1 MARRS
6 TRKVDYLLLSL
17 FVFLLL
23 GVGITILASASS
35 DLGKINY
42 DDPYYYL
49 KDQIIIGLGLGAVG
63 FLAGYLINYRA
74 YKKLA
79 TVILLLS
86 VGLLLLL
93 LTPLGTEAGGAQ
105 RWIPVGSL
113 TVQPSELLKLTMII
127 YLAAWLS
134 SERRTS
140 REKSV
145 SEGLI
150 PFVSIVGFVC
160 LVLLFQNSTSA
171 AVIIAAT
178 SFVVYLAAGARWSFM
193 GVMIALGGLLLA
205 TFIFST
211 PYRLERVKTFFDP
224 TVDTQDSSFQVNQSL
239 TVIGSGGLWGVGYG
253 KSIAKAFLPER
264 MGDSIFAII
273 SEEFGFIGSI
283 VVIFAFLA
291 FVTRGMMLARK
302 TRDKFGRLL
311 LVGLSS
317 VIGLQAFVHIGS
329 ASALIPTTGVPL
341 PFISYGNFSLAVFMT
356 MVGIMLNVQ
365 RNS

>member
-1 MARRS
+1 MARRG

-17 FVFLLL
+17 FLFLLL
-23 GVGITILASASS
+23 GIGIIVLASASS
-35 DLGKINY
+35 DLGKIHH

-49 KDQIIIGLGLGAVG
+49 KDQIIFGIGVGAIG
-63 FLAGYLINYRA
+63 FLLGYLFDYRL

-79 TVILLLS
+79 TVILLVSL
-86 VGLLLLL
+86 GLLLVLF
-93 LTPLGTEAGGAQ
+93 TPLGAEAGGAQ
-105 RWIPVGSL
+105 RWILVGPFSI
-113 TVQPSELLKLTMII
+113 QPSELLKLTMVL

-134 SERRTS
+134 SEKRAS
-140 REKSV
+140 REKSF

-150 PFVSIVGFVC
+150 PFASIVGFVC
-160 LVLLFQNSTSA
+160 LILLLQNSTSA
-171 AVIIAAT
+171 AAIIA
-178 SFVVYLAAGARWSFM
+178 FVSLLVYWTAGARLTFVGIM
-193 GVMIALGGLLLA
+193 LMVGGLLLA
-205 TFIFST
+205 GFIVST
-211 PYRLERVKTFFDP
+211 PYRLDRVRTFLDP
-224 TVDTQDSSFQVNQSL
+224 SIDVQNTSYQVNQSL

-253 KSIAKAFLPER
+253 RSIAKGSLPER

-273 SEEFGFIGSI
+273 AEEFGFIGAL
-283 VVIFAFLA
+283 VVIFSFLA
-291 FVTRGMMLARK
+291 FTIRGFMLARK
-302 TRDKFGRLL
+302 TRDKFGRMV